1 LINVNG
7 TLYGTTSAGGGQGC
21 INGTGYNCGTF
32 FKITAA
38 GKEQVLHR
46 FTGSPDDGGS
56 PNGELLSVD
65 GLLYGTTI
73 VGGTRG
79 KGTVFSIT
87 TSGKENILHS
97 FGVRQ
102 AYGGRAPTPG
112 LAELKSTLYG
122 TTYFGGDDKV
132 GTAFALR
139 L

>member
-1 LINVNG
+1 M
-7 TLYGTTSAGGGQGC
+7 TT
-21 INGTGYNCGTF
+21 
-32 FKITAA
+32 A

-46 FTGSPDDGGS
+46 FTGSPNDGGT
-56 PNGELLSVD
+56 PNGELLNAD
-65 GLLYGTTI
+65 DLLYGTTI
-73 VGGTRG
+73 AGGARG

-87 TSGKENILHS
+87 TSGKESILHS

-102 AYGGRAPTPG
+102 GYGGRAPTPG

-122 TTYFGGDDKV
+122 TTYFGGHDKV